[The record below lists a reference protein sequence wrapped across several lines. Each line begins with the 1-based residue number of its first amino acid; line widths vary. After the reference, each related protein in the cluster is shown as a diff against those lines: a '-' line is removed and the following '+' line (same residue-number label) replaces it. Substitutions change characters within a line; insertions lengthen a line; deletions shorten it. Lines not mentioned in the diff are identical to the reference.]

1 MQRGKPP
8 GNFRW
13 IRGVRSWQL
22 DPERLRLQRIRSI
35 IKSIQR
41 DLDEGA
47 RARVRQIMNGP
58 ELFRIELR
66 TPRLV
71 VQPHHDPD
79 RETLTSLLEAT
90 PEQTVRSCMTFGIRK
105 PGTAKPSRGEARS
118 EPQASVGWVSAGAP
132 RQEVLPGAGLEPA

>member
-41 DLDEGA
+41 DLDEGG
-47 RARVRQIMNGP
+47 RAYVRQIMKGP
-58 ELFRIELR
+58 ELFRIELERPDWSYNR
-66 TPRLV
+66 TTIL
-71 VQPHHDPD
+71 D

-90 PEQTVRSCMTFGIRK
+90 PEQTVRSCMTFR
-105 PGTAKPSRGEARS
+105 
-118 EPQASVGWVSAGAP
+118 
-132 RQEVLPGAGLEPA
+132 

>member
-41 DLDEGA
+41 DLDEGG
-47 RARVRQIMNGP
+47 RAHVRQIMKGP
-58 ELFRIELR
+58 ELYRIELERPDWSYNR
-66 TPRLV
+66 TTIL
-71 VQPHHDPD
+71 D
-79 RETLTSLLEAT
+79 RETLTAFLEAT
-90 PEQTVRSCMTFGIRK
+90 PESTVRSCMTFR
-105 PGTAKPSRGEARS
+105 
-118 EPQASVGWVSAGAP
+118 
-132 RQEVLPGAGLEPA
+132 